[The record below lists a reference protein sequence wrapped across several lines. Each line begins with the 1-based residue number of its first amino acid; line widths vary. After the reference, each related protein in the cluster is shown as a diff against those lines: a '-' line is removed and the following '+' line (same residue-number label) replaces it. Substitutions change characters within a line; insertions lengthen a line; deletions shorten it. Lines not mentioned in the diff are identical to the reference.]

1 LSAPPPGLSSVF
13 SFYNGAALAMA
24 DKPKLLVVDDDED
37 LRTQMRWALADDFE
51 VLLAGDRPAALEVV
65 QQSRPAVVT
74 LDLGL
79 PPHPGGVEEGFA
91 VLDELHS
98 LDTGAK
104 VIVITGREDRAH
116 ALRAVEQGAYD
127 YFVKPIDVDELK
139 IVLHRA
145 LRLHTL
151 EAENRELRRR
161 AEPGGFEGMLGASA
175 RMQEVFAAVRKVATV
190 GAPVLLTGE
199 SGTGKELAARAV
211 HRLSGRSA
219 GPFVPIN
226 CGAIPET
233 LLESEL
239 FGHEKGAFTGAHA
252 QRRGRIETAHGGTL
266 FLDEIGELPTA
277 LQVKLLR
284 VLQDGQ
290 VERLGGRSPIHV
302 DTRIITATNADVEQL
317 LAAGSFREDLYYRI
331 GVVTIVL
338 PPLRDREDDVVLIA
352 DALLRGLAEEM
363 GRKLGGFSRDA
374 VAAMHAHAWPGN
386 VRELENRVR
395 RAAVMA
401 EGSRLTAADLELTEV
416 APAPRRGLRELRAGL
431 EKETIRAALKRN
443 RGNISQTAAELGVSR
458 PTLYGLLAKLGIE
471 RR

>member
-1 LSAPPPGLSSVF
+1 
-13 SFYNGAALAMA
+13 MA
-24 DKPKLLVVDDDED
+24 DKPTLLVVDDDED

-51 VLLAGDRPAALEVV
+51 VLLAGDRGAALEAV
-65 QQSRPAVVT
+65 QESRPAVVT

-91 VLDELHS
+91 ALDELHA

-139 IVLHRA
+139 VVLQRA

-190 GAPVLLTGE
+190 DAPVLLTGD
-199 SGTGKELAARAV
+199 SGTGKELAARAI
-211 HRLSGRSA
+211 HRLSARSA

-226 CGAIPET
+226 CGAIPDT

-266 FLDEIGELPTA
+266 FLDEIGELPTS

-290 VERLGGRSPIHV
+290 VERLGGRSPI
-302 DTRIITATNADVEQL
+302 
-317 LAAGSFREDLYYRI
+317 
-331 GVVTIVL
+331 
-338 PPLRDREDDVVLIA
+338 
-352 DALLRGLAEEM
+352 
-363 GRKLGGFSRDA
+363 
-374 VAAMHAHAWPGN
+374 
-386 VRELENRVR
+386 
-395 RAAVMA
+395 
-401 EGSRLTAADLELTEV
+401 
-416 APAPRRGLRELRAGL
+416 
-431 EKETIRAALKRN
+431 
-443 RGNISQTAAELGVSR
+443 
-458 PTLYGLLAKLGIE
+458 
-471 RR
+471 

>member
-1 LSAPPPGLSSVF
+1 VSSVF
-13 SFYNGAALAMA
+13 SFYNDAKTAMA
-24 DKPKLLVVDDDED
+24 DKPTLLVVDDDED

-51 VLLAGDRPAALEVV
+51 VLLAGDRGAALEAV
-65 QQSRPAVVT
+65 QESRPAVVT

-91 VLDELHS
+91 ALDELHA

-139 IVLHRA
+139 VVLQRA

-190 GAPVLLTGE
+190 DAPVLLTGD
-199 SGTGKELAARAV
+199 SGTGKELAARAI
-211 HRLSGRSA
+211 HRLSARSA

-226 CGAIPET
+226 CGAIPDT

-266 FLDEIGELPTA
+266 FLDEIGELPTS

-302 DTRIITATNADVEQL
+302 DTRIITATNADLEQL
-317 LAAGSFREDLYYRI
+317 LADGAFREDLYYRI
-331 GVVTIVL
+331 GVVTIAL
-338 PPLRDREDDVVLIA
+338 PPLRDREDDVAVIA

-374 VAAMHAHAWPGN
+374 LAAMKAHAWPGN

-401 EGSRLTAADLELTEV
+401 EGSRLTAADLELTDV

-443 RGNISQTAAELGVSR
+443 RGNISQTAAELGISR
-458 PTLYGLLAKLGIE
+458 PTLYSLLDKLGIE

>member
-1 LSAPPPGLSSVF
+1 
-13 SFYNGAALAMA
+13 MT
-24 DKPKLLVVDDDED
+24 DKPRLLVVDDDED
-37 LRTQMRWALADDFE
+37 LRTQMRWALADEFE
-51 VLLAGDRPAALEVV
+51 VSLAGDREAALAAVREG
-65 QQSRPAVVT
+65 RPAVVT

-91 VLDELHS
+91 ALEEIHS

-104 VIVITGREDRAH
+104 VIVVTGREDRAH
-116 ALRAVEQGAYD
+116 ALRSVDQGAYD

-139 IVLHRA
+139 IVLRRA
-145 LRLHTL
+145 LRLHAL

-175 RMQEVFAAVRKVATV
+175 KMQEVFAAIRKVATV
-190 GAPVLLTGE
+190 DAPVLLCGE
-199 SGTGKELAARAV
+199 SGTGKELAARAI
-211 HRLSGRSA
+211 HRLSARAA
-219 GPFVPIN
+219 GSFVPIN

-266 FLDEIGELPTA
+266 FLDEIGELPTE

-284 VLQDGQ
+284 FLQDQ
-290 VERLGGRSPIHV
+290 NVERLGGRAPIAV
-302 DTRIITATNADVEQL
+302 NVRVITATNADLKRL
-317 LAAGSFREDLYYRI
+317 LAEGRFREDLYYRI
-331 GVVTIVL
+331 GVVTIAL
-338 PPLRDREDDVVLIA
+338 PPLRDREDDVVLVA
-352 DALLRGLAEEM
+352 EALLRSLAGEM
-363 GRKLGGFSRDA
+363 GRRLGGFSKDA
-374 VAAMHAHAWPGN
+374 MLAMRAHGWPGN

-401 EGSRLTAADLELTEV
+401 ESTRLTAADLEL
-416 APAPRRGLRELRAGL
+416 ADLSPGGRRGLREMRAGL
-431 EKETIRAALKRN
+431 EKDAVRAALRRN
-443 RGNISQTAAELGVSR
+443 RGNISQTAAELGISR
-458 PTLYGLLAKLGIE
+458 PTLYGLLARFSIE